1 MGYIDMRLAFGV
13 NRASMKDSQFTQ
25 VEDKTEKGITGFKIF
40 RQIWKEVTL
49 GVGFWGALRPLFAA
63 VIAAVPFFF
72 LGQHFNRK
80 HQKAFDLTLLQIPL
94 ALTVILWFVLWF
106 YSIFDAW
113 REATKFVAGKN
124 NQLVHS

>member
-25 VEDKTEKGITGFKIF
+25 VEDKTEKGVTGFKIF

-80 HQKAFDLTLLQIPL
+80 HQKAL
-94 ALTVILWFVLWF
+94 
-106 YSIFDAW
+106 
-113 REATKFVAGKN
+113 EK
-124 NQLVHS
+124 H